1 MLRILISTITM
12 LILDGLWLG
21 FIAKKLYLQEIGSLL
36 RMSPKGGMDPLWLPA
51 LIVYVAL
58 IAGVL
63 LFAIP
68 KAQGS
73 ALNALIWGAIFG
85 LICYAVYDFT
95 NLAVLA
101 NWSWKMSIIDTLWG
115 MVLCGLTS
123 FLTVL
128 IAK

>member
-12 LILDGLWLG
+12 LILDGIWLG

-63 LFAIP
+63 LFAVP

-101 NWSWKMSIIDTLWG
+101 NWTWKMSIIDSLWG

-123 FLTVL
+123 FVTVL

>member
-1 MLRILISTITM
+1 MLKILISTITM
-12 LILDGLWLG
+12 LILDGIWLG

-51 LIVYVAL
+51 LIVYAAL

-63 LFAIP
+63 LFAVP

-73 ALNALIWGAIFG
+73 ALNALFWGAIFG

-101 NWSWKMSIIDTLWG
+101 NWTWKISLIDTLWG

-123 FLTVL
+123 FVTVL

>member
-1 MLRILISTITM
+1 M